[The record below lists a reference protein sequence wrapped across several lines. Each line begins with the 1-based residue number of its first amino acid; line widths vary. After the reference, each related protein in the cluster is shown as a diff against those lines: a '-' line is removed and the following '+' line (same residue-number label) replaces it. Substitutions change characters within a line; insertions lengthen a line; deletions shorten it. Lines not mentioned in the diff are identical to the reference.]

1 MNEEI
6 KKIEWNDEYLLG
18 VPEIDKQHK
27 KLIAIANELYDVV
40 TGDES
45 ALKEKMPSILKELT
59 DYTEYHFSN
68 EEELQKKIGYVG
80 LSTHKAAHEFF
91 IKEVGFQIQK
101 LSADSKGG
109 VLGFDKYIVN
119 SLLLSFNLVIL
130 IFDVKYSSL
139 KQSLSNTNS
148 ILDESNITLL
158 SLILL
163 LKFFEGKKLKKTLR
177 KINRFNKIYFI

>member
-1 MNEEI
+1 M
-6 KKIEWNDEYLLG
+6 G

-109 VLGFDKYIVN
+109 VLGFYKYIVN
-119 SLLLSFNLVIL
+119 WVLNHIAKADKIWANFM
-130 IFDVKYSSL
+130 
-139 KQSLSNTNS
+139 KQNS
-148 ILDESNITLL
+148 
-158 SLILL
+158 
-163 LKFFEGKKLKKTLR
+163 
-177 KINRFNKIYFI
+177 

>member
-18 VPEIDKQHK
+18 VPEIDRQHK

-109 VLGFDKYIVN
+109 VLGFYKYIAGWVLNHIAKADKIWANFMKQN
-119 SLLLSFNLVIL
+119 S
-130 IFDVKYSSL
+130 
-139 KQSLSNTNS
+139 
-148 ILDESNITLL
+148 
-158 SLILL
+158 
-163 LKFFEGKKLKKTLR
+163 
-177 KINRFNKIYFI
+177 